1 MTISKVKNYLSN
13 LTGHIT
19 FEYNGHSC
27 GIDPL
32 ALNSF
37 DMWYDN
43 DEATV
48 DSVDEVLYNKF
59 FDGKSLTEIWNDVTE
74 LDF

>member
-1 MTISKVKNYLSN
+1 MTILELKNHLTN
-13 LTGHIT
+13 LIGHVT

-32 ALNSF
+32 SINKF
-37 DMWYDN
+37 DIWYGD

-48 DSVDEVLYNKF
+48 DSIEKVLGEKL
-59 FDGKSLTEIWNDVTE
+59 FDGKSLKDIWDDVTN